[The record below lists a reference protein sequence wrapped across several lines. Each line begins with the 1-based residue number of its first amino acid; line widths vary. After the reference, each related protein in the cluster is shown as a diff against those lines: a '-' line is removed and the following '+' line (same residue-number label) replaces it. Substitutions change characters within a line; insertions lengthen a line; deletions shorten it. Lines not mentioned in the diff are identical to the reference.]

1 MIVLLVVIIAVVV
14 LALALGFGGF
24 GGFGG
29 WGGWGAGYDE
39 GPVVH
44 RRIIR
49 RRPPVRR
56 IITEEH
62 VTDDYGPTYRP

>member
-1 MIVLLVVIIAVVV
+1 MIVLLVVLIAVVV
-14 LALALGFGGF
+14 LALAIGFGGF
-24 GGFGG
+24 GGFAGRY
-29 WGGWGAGYDE
+29 GAGYDD

-62 VTDDYGPTYRP
+62 VTDDYDPAYRR

>member
-1 MIVLLVVIIAVVV
+1 MVVLLIVVVAVVV
-14 LALALGFGGF
+14 LALAISFGGGF

-29 WGGWGAGYDE
+29 YGGYGD

-56 IITEEH
+56 VITEER
-62 VTDDYGPTYRP
+62 VDDGYDPSYRP

>member
-1 MIVLLVVIIAVVV
+1 MIVLLVVLIAVVV
-14 LALALGFGGF
+14 LALAIGFGGF
-24 GGFGG
+24 GGFG
-29 WGGWGAGYDE
+29 AGYSD

-62 VTDDYGPTYRP
+62 VTDDYDPAYRP

>member
-1 MIVLLVVIIAVVV
+1 MLVLLIVLIAIVV
-14 LALALGFGGF
+14 LALALGFGGGF

-29 WGGWGAGYDE
+29 GYGD

-56 IITEEH
+56 VITEER
-62 VTDDYGPTYRP
+62 VVDDYDRSYRP